1 MLKAK
6 VYNNQGKEVKT
17 VDLPKSVFGVQPNID
32 LINQVLLAQKSNS
45 RLILAHAK
53 ARSEVRGG
61 GRKPWRQKGTGRA
74 RHGSTRSPIWVGGGV
89 TFGPT
94 KERNFSKRI
103 NKKMKKRALFM
114 VLSDRL
120 ATGDIKFIDNI
131 EFNEIKTKQAVD
143 LLKKLKFGKKVL
155 VVVEK
160 TDQNIIKSFQNIP
173 KTSVIRS
180 DSLNIK
186 DLLNYN
192 ELLITEPSVNGIIK
206 TYVEKES
213 AKDEVK
219 EAKPKVKKKVEEK
232 KEKKSAKG
240 RPTAGGKAASK

>member
-17 VDLPKSVFGVQPNID
+17 VDLPKSVFGVQPNMD
-32 LINQVLLAQKSNS
+32 LINQVLTAQKSNS
-45 RLILAHAK
+45 RLVLAHAK

-89 TFGPT
+89 TFGPI
-94 KERNFSKRI
+94 KSRNFSKRI
-103 NKKMKKRALFM
+103 NKKMKKKAIFM

-131 EFNEIKTKQAVD
+131 EFSEIKTKQAVD

-155 VVVEK
+155 VILEK
-160 TDQNIIKSFQNIP
+160 VDQNVIKSFQNIP
-173 KTSVIRS
+173 KTSVIKA
-180 DSLNIK
+180 DSLNIM

-192 ELLITEPSVNGIIK
+192 ELVITEESINGIIK
-206 TYVEKES
+206 TYIAKKES
-213 AKDEVK
+213 ETAEAEDKAKVTK
-219 EAKPKVKKKVEEK
+219 KPEGKKV
-232 KEKKSAKG
+232 KKSAKG
-240 RPTAGGKAASK
+240 GAVAGGKATVK